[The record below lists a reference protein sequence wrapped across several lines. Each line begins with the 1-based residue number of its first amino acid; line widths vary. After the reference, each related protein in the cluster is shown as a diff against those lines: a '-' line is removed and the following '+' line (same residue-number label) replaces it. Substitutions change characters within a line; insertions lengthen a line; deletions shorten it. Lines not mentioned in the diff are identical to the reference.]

1 MAETKLGR
9 TKADIGSMIR
19 VNQAG
24 EYGAAQIYK
33 GQLAV
38 MGDDAPHSSAIHHMA
53 DQEQRHLD
61 AFDQMIVERGVRPTA
76 LQPFWKMAGYALGA
90 TTAAM
95 GPRAAMACTAAVETE
110 IDRHYQEQLDALES
124 EDDPELTGMIAEFR
138 EEELEHKAT
147 AIASGA
153 EERSDP
159 VGLPGCNWIVETNL
173 GSVIRFSA
181 GSRRSGHR
189 NCYDEEI
196 YYFRCG
202 TVRRGFAGLSGTG
215 AGSGR

>member
-1 MAETKLGR
+1 MGETRLGQSR
-9 TKADIGSMIR
+9 ADIASMIR

-53 DQEQRHLD
+53 EQEQRHLD
-61 AFDQMIVERGVRPTA
+61 AFDKMIADRGVRPTA

-90 TTAAM
+90 TTAAL

-110 IDRHYQEQLDALES
+110 IDQHYREQLDALES
-124 EDDPELTGMIAEFR
+124 EDDPELTRMIAEFR

-153 EERSDP
+153 EDTPGYP
-159 VGLPGCNWIVETNL
+159 VLSAAIRLGCRVAI
-173 GSVIRFSA
+173 
-181 GSRRSGHR
+181 
-189 NCYDEEI
+189 
-196 YYFRCG
+196 
-202 TVRRGFAGLSGTG
+202 GLSK
-215 AGSGR
+215 RI

>member
-1 MAETKLGR
+1 MGETRLGQSR
-9 TKADIGSMIR
+9 ADIASMIR

-53 DQEQRHLD
+53 EQEQRHLD
-61 AFDQMIVERGVRPTA
+61 AFDKMIADRGVRPMA
-76 LQPFWKMAGYALGA
+76 LQPCWQIAGYALGA
-90 TTAAM
+90 TTAAL

-110 IDRHYQEQLDALES
+110 IDQHYREQLDALES
-124 EDDPELTGMIAEFR
+124 EDDPELTRMIAEFR

-153 EERSDP
+153 EDAPGYP
-159 VGLPGCNWIVETNL
+159 VLSTAIRLGCRVAI
-173 GSVIRFSA
+173 
-181 GSRRSGHR
+181 
-189 NCYDEEI
+189 
-196 YYFRCG
+196 
-202 TVRRGFAGLSGTG
+202 GLSK
-215 AGSGR
+215 RF

>member
-1 MAETKLGR
+1 MPTMSEKKLG
-9 TKADIGSMIR
+9 AAGANIASMIR

-38 MGDDAPHSSAIHHMA
+38 MGDNAPDSSAIHHMA
-53 DQEQRHLD
+53 EQEQRHLD
-61 AFDQMIVERGVRPTA
+61 AFDKMIADRGVRPTA
-76 LQPFWKMAGYALGA
+76 LQPFWKIAGYALGA

-110 IDRHYQEQLDALES
+110 IDRHYQDQLDALDSNDE
-124 EDDPELTGMIAEFR
+124 PELTRMIAEFR

-153 EERSDP
+153 EDAPGYP
-159 VGLPGCNWIVETNL
+159 VLSAAIRLGCRVAI
-173 GSVIRFSA
+173 
-181 GSRRSGHR
+181 
-189 NCYDEEI
+189 
-196 YYFRCG
+196 
-202 TVRRGFAGLSGTG
+202 GLSK
-215 AGSGR
+215 RI